1 MGNQDELV
9 NQITGTMETELA
21 PIPGQTVSLADIQR
35 QIGELEG
42 RFNTLLEQAAE
53 QMDGQAYIAQFQT
66 ITNEIAAL
74 KDQRSQIEEQRKT
87 NAAAVRRMDATV
99 SLLKSMS
106 PEMTEWNEALIRQ
119 TVDTVKVLS
128 ADMITVYL
136 RGGIEITKS
145 IIN

>member
-1 MGNQDELV
+1 M
-9 NQITGTMETELA
+9 
-21 PIPGQTVSLADIQR
+21 
-35 QIGELEG
+35 
-42 RFNTLLEQAAE
+42 
-53 QMDGQAYIAQFQT
+53 
-66 ITNEIAAL
+66 